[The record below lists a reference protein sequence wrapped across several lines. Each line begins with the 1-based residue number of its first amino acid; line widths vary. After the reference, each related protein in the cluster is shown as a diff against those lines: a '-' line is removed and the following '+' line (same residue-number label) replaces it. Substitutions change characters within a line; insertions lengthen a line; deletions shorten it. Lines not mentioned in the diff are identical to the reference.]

1 MSPANTRA
9 LRLLHLLLLCSAVL
23 IGCSAEESPATPPP
37 RVALVQP
44 LEPADSS
51 SGPLR
56 FSGVV
61 RSADSSQL
69 AFEVPGRVERILV
82 DEGVRVER
90 GQPLAELDTS
100 DYVLQLRE
108 ASARVAQLE
117 ADLARKRMLESEGI
131 LAPAAIESLEAQV
144 VSAQVAR
151 DTARRNLGHA
161 TLQAP
166 FDGVV
171 AARLVEPQTVVA
183 AGTPVLAIQ
192 SEGPVEVRVDLPETA
207 ALSLPLDTSLQAAG
221 ELVTA
226 GVELPL
232 RYKEHS
238 TQPSP
243 GGRTYQLVLQ
253 GEPPDGYNLLPGMAV
268 RVFLSRPASM
278 KDNGSQ
284 GYRVPVSALMSSP
297 SEEHF
302 IWLAI
307 DGEAQRQDV
316 KIVRLE
322 REHAVIASGSL
333 ETGAP
338 VIVAGGSQLSQGLQ
352 IRVQERR

>member
-1 MSPANTRA
+1 MSLANAPAI
-9 LRLLHLLLLCSAVL
+9 RLLLLLLLCSAAL
-23 IGCSAEESPATPPP
+23 TGCSSEESPAELPP
-37 RVALVQP
+37 RVALVQS
-44 LEPADSS
+44 LEAANSS

-100 DYVLQLRE
+100 DYESQLRE
-108 ASARVAQLE
+108 ASARMAQLE
-117 ADLARKRMLESEGI
+117 ADLARKRLLEAEGI
-131 LAPAAIESLEAQV
+131 LAPAAIERLEAQV

-161 TLQAP
+161 TLEAP

-207 ALSLPLDTSLQAAG
+207 ALSLPLDASLQAEG

-226 GVELPL
+226 GEALSL
-232 RYKEHS
+232 GYKEHG

-268 RVFLSRPASM
+268 RVRLSRPASM
-278 KDNGSQ
+278 KDSGPQ
-284 GYRVPVSALMSSP
+284 RYRVPVSALMSSP
-297 SEEHF
+297 AGEHF
-302 IWLAI
+302 IWLAV
-307 DGEAQRQDV
+307 DGQAQRQDV
-316 KIVRLE
+316 EVTRLE
-322 REHAVIASGSL
+322 REHAVITGTAL
-333 ETGAP
+333 EAGAP

-352 IRVQERR
+352 IRAKERR